1 MLGANNLMIKRLA
14 VFKLFASYLVE
25 ELVDPRKLNV
35 ALKWLWLW
43 VNIMVICD
51 LLSEFDFDQIL
62 SRKQRAVQNLQYS
75 YMQISC

>member
-51 LLSEFDFDQIL
+51 LLSDFDFDQIL
-62 SRKQRAVQNLQYS
+62 SRVQRAVQNLQYS
-75 YMQISC
+75 HMQFSC